1 MACVVDNKQCA
12 IGTRNFRFLY
22 LFLNIYVAAKL
33 IFFYLNFR
41 LYAVKVLLDVTVNIV
56 DT

>member
-33 IFFYLNFR
+33 IFFIWISDYMQLKF
-41 LYAVKVLLDVTVNIV
+41 Y
-56 DT
+56 

>member
-33 IFFYLNFR
+33 IFLFEFQ
-41 LYAVKVLLDVTVNIV
+41 TICS
-56 DT
+56 